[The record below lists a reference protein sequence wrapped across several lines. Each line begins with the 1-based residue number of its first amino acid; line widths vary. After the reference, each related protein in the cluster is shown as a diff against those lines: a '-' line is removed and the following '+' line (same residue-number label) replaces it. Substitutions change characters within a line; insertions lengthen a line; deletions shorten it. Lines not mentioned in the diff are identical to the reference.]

1 MTGRYAH
8 AESFRYNEKIQG
20 GLALDN
26 VAVTFPDKGL
36 VAILGE
42 SGSGKSTLF
51 HVLTGAVKPD
61 CGEVT
66 FNGERLNTDGK
77 INSKGIFGVIFQ
89 DGNLLEGL
97 SVSDNLSICRKD
109 SQKQRDMLSALG
121 IERYFNSKAG
131 RISGG
136 EQQRTAIA
144 RPAGREFRASGRR
157 AYRQSGRK
165 KRRKR
170 NVLIKGNLPRK
181 ARAGHHT

>member
-1 MTGRYAH
+1 MLKVSGITKKY
-8 AESFRYNEKIQG
+8 KTVT
-20 GLALDN
+20 ALDN
-26 VAVTFPDKGL
+26 VTVTFPDKGL

-61 CGEVT
+61 CGEVLY
-66 FNGERLNTDGK
+66 NGEKLNTDGK

-109 SQKQRDMLSALG
+109 RQKQRDMLSALG

-144 RPAGREFRASGRR
+144 RALLDESSVLLADEPTGSLDE
-157 AYRQSGRK
+157 K

-170 NVLIKGNLPRK
+170 HVLIKGNIPRK